1 MSLNGFEE
9 KMAKIGR
16 TFRDEIT
23 LKADDAIEDLTDI
36 MQKGD
41 KVIGK
46 LQKKEQLNKEKEIKD
61 ARIDERKKI
70 LGQLKGKKNSLFKKK
85 VNKLKPK
92 KKTKKIKKNSNK
104 KIVRKSRKI
113 EKKKILKT
121 FKTKIT
127 KPNKSAKQK
136 MESLSPNSVKIK
148 KEVPILTIA
157 KDFVKEVGKNKSKN
171 ESKNESKNK
180 STSKIKQDLIRNK
193 IKQGQ
198 LASRIK
204 IGEFISII
212 SNILILI
219 CFCIFIYYKMISSEE
234 TKDSMVY
241 WLSSKLL
248 IIFIILILV
257 GSFLKFNGLWFQIT
271 DSLSK
276 WQETLSFDFQ
286 LQFYISVA
294 FVILLQIWTFI
305 INGEYDE
312 LFPTKTPLYL
322 FGCCLMCMCV
332 VNLGLSIGNFRSR
345 TGSIWID
352 FKDKMFKQF
361 GMDYMVS
368 DSTKLNP
375 MDEMMQE
382 FQNETDDNETDN
394 DDNEDY
400 DDDDDDEDYDDDEEE
415 EYYD

>member
-41 KVIGK
+41 KVIDK
-46 LQKKEQLNKEKEIKD
+46 LQKKEQLDKEKEIKA

-70 LGQLKGKKNSLFKKK
+70 LGKLKGKKNSLLKKK

-92 KKTKKIKKNSNK
+92 KKTKKIKKNSKK
-104 KIVRKSRKI
+104 KIVRKPRKI
-113 EKKKILKT
+113 EKKKISRT

-127 KPNKSAKQK
+127 KPTKSAKQK
-136 MESLSPNSVKIK
+136 MASLSPNSVKIK

-157 KDFVKEVGKNKSKN
+157 KDFIKEVGKNKN
-171 ESKNESKNK
+171 KNK
-180 STSKIKQDLIRNK
+180 SKKNPTANIKQDLIRNK
-193 IKQGQ
+193 IKQGK

-234 TKDSMVY
+234 SKDSMVY

-248 IIFIILILV
+248 VIFIILILV
-257 GSFLKFNGLWFQIT
+257 GSFLKFNGLWYQIT

-322 FGCCLMCMCV
+322 FGGCLMCMCI
-332 VNLGLSIGNFRSR
+332 VNLGLSIANFRSR
-345 TGSIWID
+345 TGSIWVD

-361 GMDYMVS
+361 GMHYMVS

-382 FQNETDDNETDN
+382 FENETG
-394 DDNEDY
+394 
-400 DDDDDDEDYDDDEEE
+400 DDDDDDEDYDDEDYDDDEEE

>member
-16 TFRDEIT
+16 TFTDEIT
-23 LKADDAIEDLTDI
+23 LRADDAIEDLTD
-36 MQKGD
+36 MMHKGD
-41 KVIGK
+41 KVIDK
-46 LQKKEQLNKEKEIKD
+46 LQKKEQLEKEKEIKA

-70 LGQLKGKKNSLFKKK
+70 LGKIKGKKNSLLKKK

-92 KKTKKIKKNSNK
+92 KKIKKFKKNSNK
-104 KIVRKSRKI
+104 KIVGKPRKI
-113 EKKKILKT
+113 EKKKISRT

-127 KPNKSAKQK
+127 KPTKNAKQK
-136 MESLSPNSVKIK
+136 MASLSPNSVKIK

-157 KDFVKEVGKNKSKN
+157 KDFIKEVGKNENKFKKN
-171 ESKNESKNK
+171 PTAN
-180 STSKIKQDLIRNK
+180 IKQDLIRNK
-193 IKQGQ
+193 IKQGK

-234 TKDSMVY
+234 SKDSMVY

-271 DSLSK
+271 DSLYK

-322 FGCCLMCMCV
+322 FGGCLMCMCI
-332 VNLGLSIGNFRSR
+332 VNLGLSIANFRSR

-382 FQNETDDNETDN
+382 FENETDE
-394 DDNEDY
+394 
-400 DDDDDDEDYDDDEEE
+400 DDEDDEDDEEYDDDDEEE
-415 EYYD
+415 YYD

>member
-16 TFRDEIT
+16 TFTDEIT
-23 LKADDAIEDLTDI
+23 LRADDAIEDLTDI

-41 KVIGK
+41 KVIDK
-46 LQKKEQLNKEKEIKD
+46 LQKKEQLEKEKEIKA

-70 LGQLKGKKNSLFKKK
+70 LGKIKGKKNSLLKKK
-85 VNKLKPK
+85 VNKLKRK
-92 KKTKKIKKNSNK
+92 KKIK
-104 KIVRKSRKI
+104 KIVRKPRKI
-113 EKKKILKT
+113 EKKKISRT

-127 KPNKSAKQK
+127 KPTKSAKQK
-136 MESLSPNSVKIK
+136 MASLSPNSVKIK

-157 KDFVKEVGKNKSKN
+157 KDFIKEVGKNKN
-171 ESKNESKNK
+171 ENK
-180 STSKIKQDLIRNK
+180 SKKNTTINIKKQNLIRNK
-193 IKQGQ
+193 IKQGK

-234 TKDSMVY
+234 SKDSMVY

-248 IIFIILILV
+248 VIFIILILV

-271 DSLSK
+271 DSLYK

-322 FGCCLMCMCV
+322 FGGCLMCMCI
-332 VNLGLSIGNFRSR
+332 VNLGLSIANFRSR

-382 FQNETDDNETDN
+382 FENETDDDENETDD
-394 DDNEDY
+394 DDN
-400 DDDDDDEDYDDDEEE
+400 EDYDDDEEE

>member
-41 KVIGK
+41 KVIDK
-46 LQKKEQLNKEKEIKD
+46 LQKKEQLDKEKEIKA

-70 LGQLKGKKNSLFKKK
+70 LGKLKGKKNSLLKKK

-92 KKTKKIKKNSNK
+92 KKTKKIKKNSKK
-104 KIVRKSRKI
+104 KIVRKPRKI
-113 EKKKILKT
+113 EKKKISRT

-127 KPNKSAKQK
+127 KPTKSAKQK
-136 MESLSPNSVKIK
+136 MASLSPNSVKIK

-157 KDFVKEVGKNKSKN
+157 KDFIKEVGKNK
-171 ESKNESKNK
+171 NK
-180 STSKIKQDLIRNK
+180 SKKNPTVNIKQDLIRNK
-193 IKQGQ
+193 IKQGK

-234 TKDSMVY
+234 SKDSMVY

-248 IIFIILILV
+248 VIFIILILV
-257 GSFLKFNGLWFQIT
+257 GSFLKFNGLWYQIT

-322 FGCCLMCMCV
+322 FGGCLICMCI
-332 VNLGLSIGNFRSR
+332 VNLGLSIANFRSR

-382 FQNETDDNETDN
+382 FENETGDDDN
-394 DDNEDY
+394 DDDEDY
-400 DDDDDDEDYDDDEEE
+400 DDDEDEDYDDDEEE